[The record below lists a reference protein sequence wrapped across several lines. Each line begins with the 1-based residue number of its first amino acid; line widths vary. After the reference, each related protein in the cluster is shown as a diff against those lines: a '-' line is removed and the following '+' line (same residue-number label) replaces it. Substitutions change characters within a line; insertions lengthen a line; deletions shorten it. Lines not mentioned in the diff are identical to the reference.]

1 MPARPARMRLTDLV
15 ACCSMLR
22 GRASER
28 SAPLVFVAHLTSRAR
43 CPGRLPRLRSG
54 EWQQHKQAGPSA
66 TVSAPNRNEAK
77 SRRART
83 RSKRTPD
90 ARRRRVRAHNK
101 GTLREPWLRGRL
113 AASLTASDQSD
124 TVLDSLKKRP
134 PHFPT
139 HTFPT
144 LEHSQGKR
152 THTKGCSWR
161 REHALVCV
169 NIYHIY
175 LAPYCI
181 CYFFNQYLS
190 GTLPYLLFFNQYLS
204 GTFLTVAIN
213 KIVGRLPFAIN
224 SKATLPRK

>member
-1 MPARPARMRLTDLV
+1 MRLTDLV

-113 AASLTASDQSD
+113 AASLTASDQSLLHL
-124 TVLDSLKKRP
+124 TYRPRQLKKRP

-139 HTFPT
+139 HTFPHFAAKKT
-144 LEHSQGKR
+144 LKGKEHTPRGVPGEGN
-152 THTKGCSWR
+152 TPW
-161 REHALVCV
+161 CV
-169 NIYHIY
+169 SIFIIFIWHPTVFVIFSINIY

-181 CYFFNQYLS
+181 CYFSINIYL
-190 GTLPYLLFFNQYLS
+190 
-204 GTFLTVAIN
+204 A
-213 KIVGRLPFAIN
+213 PF
-224 SKATLPRK
+224 